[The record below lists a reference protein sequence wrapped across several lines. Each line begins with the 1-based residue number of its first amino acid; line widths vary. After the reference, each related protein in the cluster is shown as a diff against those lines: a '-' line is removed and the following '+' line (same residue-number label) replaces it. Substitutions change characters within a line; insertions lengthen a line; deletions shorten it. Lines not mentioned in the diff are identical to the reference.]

1 MNTCFNF
8 TKTYQKWGGVAF
20 VGSLG
25 AQKYAG
31 IFVRKSSTKRQQHS
45 HEVSKIK
52 KVTFF
57 KYYG

>member
-1 MNTCFNF
+1 MYTCFNYA
-8 TKTYQKWGGVAF
+8 KTYQKWGGVAF
-20 VGSLG
+20 VGPLG

-31 IFVRKSSTKRQQHS
+31 ISVRKSSTKWQQHS

-52 KVTFF
+52 KITFF